1 MPRPP
6 YWWPPRFSR
15 RIGLPIKVCGLPTC
29 TAAKPTAHDNWY
41 EYQYVRGGR
50 EIQSYWQNR
59 VGIDVGEPSRAEY
72 AFHLFA
78 GHHGI
83 FSLTPIWI
91 LSVIGVAIWL
101 GQRDDRRLR
110 ELSLLIAAVTLV
122 VVAFYI
128 MRPQEDRNYGGMTTG
143 LRWVFWLAPL
153 WLVTMLPA
161 LDVVGDRTT
170 ALAIGLRW
178 LALAALGWSAA
189 CAVYATWNP
198 WTQPLLFDFF
208 KYLHWI

>member
-1 MPRPP
+1 MNCPHFRCLPRSVSSFYGKPRQKPFWCMPRPP

-143 LRWVFWLAPL
+143 CAGYSGSR
-153 WLVTMLPA
+153 
-161 LDVVGDRTT
+161 RS
-170 ALAIGLRW
+170 
-178 LALAALGWSAA
+178 GW
-189 CAVYATWNP
+189 
-198 WTQPLLFDFF
+198 
-208 KYLHWI
+208 